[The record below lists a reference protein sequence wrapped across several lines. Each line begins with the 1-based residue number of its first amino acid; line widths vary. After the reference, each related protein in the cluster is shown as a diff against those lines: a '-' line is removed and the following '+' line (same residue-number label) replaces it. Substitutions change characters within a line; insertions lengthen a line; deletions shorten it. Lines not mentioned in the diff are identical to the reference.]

1 MTLLELCEPLL
12 QYICRLNRSGRKGG
26 SYEPARVRAE
36 IEGLFESMKSKARA
50 DANLTNQYD
59 KIEMPLIF
67 FVDFMIKESALPF
80 ARQWQEM
87 AYAHNELAGDEKFF
101 DLLDET
107 LADPTQAATERLA
120 VFYAGIGLG
129 FTGWY
134 TGQPEYL
141 RKKQLEISARIR
153 GMMEVDDASKICPEA
168 YENVDTS
175 DLVQP
180 PGMKLLGI
188 VIALVG
194 MTVVMF
200 VANLLL
206 FRSTASKLQTAL
218 QEILHRGASAP
229 SAQVVPAS
237 VPAPAPRTVP
247 APAPRPAPKPAASAP
262 APATTPAPA
271 SVPAPTPRPAPAAA
285 TSNAVK

>member
-26 SYEPARVRAE
+26 SFEPARVRSE
-36 IEGLFESMKSKARA
+36 IEGILDEMKSKSGTEG
-50 DANLTNQYD
+50 NLVSQFD

-67 FVDFMIKESALPF
+67 FIDFMIKESNLSF

-87 AYAHNELAGDEKFF
+87 AYERNELAGDEKFF

-107 LADPTQAATERLA
+107 LSDPSQAATERLA
-120 VFYAGIGLG
+120 VFYTCLGLG

-153 GMMEVDDASKICPEA
+153 TQMDVDEGARICPEA

-175 DLVQP
+175 DLIQP
-180 PGMKLLGI
+180 PGLKLAGI
-188 VIALVG
+188 AIALVG
-194 MTVVMF
+194 MVIVVF
-200 VANLLL
+200 VANFLL
-206 FRSTASKLQTAL
+206 FSSASSGIQASTKQIIDRQQSAPVAVKV
-218 QEILHRGASAP
+218 IPASAAKDP
-229 SAQVVPAS
+229 N
-237 VPAPAPRTVP
+237 
-247 APAPRPAPKPAASAP
+247 KE
-262 APATTPAPA
+262 
-271 SVPAPTPRPAPAAA
+271 
-285 TSNAVK
+285 